1 MPAVLSNRARTS
13 GVNDMRGWVA
23 MALAVLPA
31 PVAAAEPP
39 AGAALIS
46 GCWRGDGTVEG
57 KPVTMAVVARPA
69 ALGALL
75 VVEAESEAVADSSD
89 RYAAHLVL
97 AGDGKPGGGVTG
109 FWADSFGGG
118 YTAEGRG
125 KAGPDGFDIT
135 YNYPDGAFIN
145 EWRVLANRLQWRIIA
160 RGSKGSVSVFASYVL
175 TKTACPPASAR

>member
-1 MPAVLSNRARTS
+1 MPA
-13 GVNDMRGWVA
+13 GV
-23 MALAVLPA
+23 
-31 PVAAAEPP
+31 
-39 AGAALIS
+39 ALIS

-57 KPVTMAVVARPA
+57 KPVTMTIAARPA
-69 ALGALL
+69 ALEALL
-75 VVEAESEAVADSSD
+75 VVEAESEAVADPSD
-89 RYAAHLVL
+89 RYAAHLVF

-118 YTAEGRG
+118 FTAEGRG

-135 YNYPDGAFIN
+135 YDYPDGAFIN

-175 TKTACPPASAR
+175 TQSRLPCGVSRGSCALGKPFQTLVIIGWALAIAQSVTR